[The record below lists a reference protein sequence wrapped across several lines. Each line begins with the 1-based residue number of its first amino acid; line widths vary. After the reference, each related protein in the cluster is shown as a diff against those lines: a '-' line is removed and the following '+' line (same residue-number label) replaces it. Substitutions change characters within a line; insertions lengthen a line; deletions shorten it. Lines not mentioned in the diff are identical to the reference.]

1 MIRKLHSFFFQGT
14 FFITTLKVRKTGWK
28 HDILLPKFLSNMY
41 FSPGRCHINFVWHYV
56 NPCKYYRKLVECRNG
71 GFSRLLVATSFPIS
85 FRPMQGNP
93 DSWIWEIFAC
103 GIRNPT
109 ENWNSESKFHWQRIR
124 NPVPGIRNPDG
135 VESRIQDCLRFLYV
149 GRIFQWQDPKSLRE
163 ERHEKLARIFG
174 CIDKPISASFR
185 FILGLE
191 AWESWV
197 ALRSRMNNTFL
208 LFYFPNFRLHNR

>member
-1 MIRKLHSFFFQGT
+1 M
-14 FFITTLKVRKTGWK
+14 RKTGWQ

-93 DSWIWEIFAC
+93 DPWIVKFLLVES
-103 GIRNPT
+103 GILLRIGIQNP
-109 ENWNSESKFHWQRIR
+109 SSSDKES
-124 NPVPGIRNPDG
+124 GIQYLESGIHG

-163 ERHEKLARIFG
+163 EGPEKLARIFG
-174 CIDKPISASFR
+174 CIDKPISVSFR

-191 AWESWV
+191 AWESRV

>member
-1 MIRKLHSFFFQGT
+1 M
-14 FFITTLKVRKTGWK
+14 RKTGWQ

-93 DSWIWEIFAC
+93 DSWICEIFAC

-124 NPVPGIRNPDG
+124 NPVPGIRNPRRG
-135 VESRIQDCLRFLYV
+135 IENPRLSSIPLCGANLSMTRPQELKRR
-149 GRIFQWQDPKSLRE
+149 GTRE
-163 ERHEKLARIFG
+163 T
-174 CIDKPISASFR
+174 SS
-185 FILGLE
+185 
-191 AWESWV
+191 
-197 ALRSRMNNTFL
+197 
-208 LFYFPNFRLHNR
+208 YFWLHW

>member
-14 FFITTLKVRKTGWK
+14 FFITTLKVRKTGWQ
-28 HDILLPKFLSNMY
+28 HDILLSKFPSNMY

-85 FRPMQGNP
+85 FR
-93 DSWIWEIFAC
+93 SC
-103 GIRNPT
+103 KGIQIP
-109 ENWNSESKFHWQRIR
+109 ESVKFLL
-124 NPVPGIRNPDG
+124 
-135 VESRIQDCLRFLYV
+135 VESGILLRIGIQNPSSTDKESGIQYLES
-149 GRIFQWQDPKSLRE
+149 GIHGE
-163 ERHEKLARIFG
+163 EGHEKLARIFG

-191 AWESWV
+191 ASESWV